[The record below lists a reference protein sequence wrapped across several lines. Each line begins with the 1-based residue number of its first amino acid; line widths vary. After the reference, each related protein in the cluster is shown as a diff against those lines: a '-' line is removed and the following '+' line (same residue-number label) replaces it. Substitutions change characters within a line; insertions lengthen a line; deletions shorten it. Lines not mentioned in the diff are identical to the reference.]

1 MSSDKKRE
9 ALLDLEQGLPRP
21 RPRPRP
27 EAGSVGLHHPP
38 EGLRGKGTFI
48 QLPALQLSSW

>member
-9 ALLDLEQGLPRP
+9 ALLDLEQGPP

-27 EAGSVGLHHPP
+27 EAGSVGLRHPP